1 MTANRTYTV
10 RVTYAER
17 KYKGARFT
25 ETYSFAREKYDQ
37 ERPHPEPLWVQAQLK
52 ANADHRQLASQYQ
65 VKGWESVVEEAV

>member
-17 KYKGARFT
+17 KYKGASFDR
-25 ETYSFAREKYDQ
+25 TYTLARESYDTT
-37 ERPHPEPLWVQAQLK
+37 EHPYPEWVQAQLK

-65 VKGWESVVEEAV
+65 VKGWENVVEEVA